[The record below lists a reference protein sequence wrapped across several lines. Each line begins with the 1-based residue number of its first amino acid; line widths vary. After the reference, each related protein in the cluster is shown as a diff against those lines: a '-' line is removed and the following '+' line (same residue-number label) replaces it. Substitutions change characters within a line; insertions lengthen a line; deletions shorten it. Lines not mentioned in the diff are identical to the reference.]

1 MRRDREREMRGGLRQ
16 AGTVWMLLALCC
28 HYSSAGDT
36 SLPRLR
42 LSYKE
47 LWGLNR
53 SRLFHGSGEMPDIHT
68 VLLDEY
74 RDQLVVGGRDRLW
87 SLSLDHVD
95 QDSREIHWPSTER
108 QRESCRLKGRDP
120 MSECA
125 NFVRVLHSYNRSH
138 LLACGTRAFDPACG
152 FITLGRWP
160 EDRVFKLES
169 QQIGDGRYKCP
180 YNPHKPCAS
189 TLVGG
194 QLFIGLYGDFF
205 GEDPAI
211 FRSLDSHSVTRTE
224 HDHRLLREPKFVAAQ
239 LIADNEDRDD
249 DKVYF
254 FFTEKALESDTGGGD
269 TAIYSRVARL
279 CANDVGGQR
288 VLVNKWSTFLKARL
302 ICSVMGPNGVE
313 THFDDME
320 DVFLLQTR
328 DHRNPDVY
336 ILFRSTSNVFQGY
349 AVCVYHMAAIREAFH
364 GPFAHRRGPDYHW
377 GAYEGKVPYPRP
389 GTCAGQNNALPGAEY
404 HSTKDYPDE
413 VLRFIHS
420 HPLMYQPVHPLHH
433 KPLLMRT
440 DGQQHL
446 RQLVVDRVD
455 AEDGRYDVL
464 FIGTD
469 AGLVLKIIVIY
480 NRDAATMEEVL
491 LEELQVFKVP
501 TPIISMEISV
511 KRQTLYIASSSVV
524 AQVKIHQCD
533 LYGSACTD
541 CCLARDPYCAWD
553 GDTCTRRFR
562 RQDIQHGDVARQ
574 CQDLTND
581 EALPKP
587 EERVLYG
594 IKGNSTLLECS
605 PRSPQAQVLW
615 FVEGSY
621 NTREEEVKT
630 DERVIK
636 TDLGLLL
643 LNLHR
648 LDGGMYF
655 CKSREHGFTQ
665 TVARIR
671 LHVLLEGQIEGLF
684 HTGNEESLARRQPC
698 VLQQG
703 TQQGGSPWYKDFLQ
717 LLGYT
722 HLQRVEEYCH
732 KVWCSD
738 KRRKKNRAAA
748 SKWKFSNVQE
758 RKVRSRDLAD
768 HRRSPRHVIDP

>member
-1 MRRDREREMRGGLRQ
+1 MRSG
-16 AGTVWMLLALCC
+16 AAWLLLMLCC
-28 HYSSAGDT
+28 RYCSAGDT
-36 SLPRLR
+36 GHPRLR

-53 SRLFHGSGEMPDIHT
+53 SRLFPVTGGTSDIHT
-68 VLLDEY
+68 ALLDEY
-74 RDQLVVGGRDRLW
+74 RDRLVLGGRDRLW
-87 SLSLDHVD
+87 SLSLDHID
-95 QDSREIHWPSTER
+95 QDSREIHWPATER

-120 MSECA
+120 KE
-125 NFVRVLHSYNRSH
+125 
-138 LLACGTRAFDPACG
+138 G
-152 FITLGRWP
+152 
-160 EDRVFKLES
+160 VFKLES
-169 QQIGDGRYKCP
+169 QQIGGGRYKCP
-180 YNPHKPCAS
+180 YDPHKPCAS

-194 QLFIGLYGDFF
+194 QIFIGLYGDFF

-224 HDHRLLREPKFVAAQ
+224 HDHRLLKEPKFVVAQ
-239 LIADNEDRDD
+239 LIADNEDRED
-249 DKVYF
+249 DKVYY
-254 FFTEKALESDTGGGD
+254 FFTEKALESDTGGNM
-269 TAIYSRVARL
+269 AIYSRVARL

-288 VLVNKWSTFLKARL
+288 VLVNKWSTFLKTRL
-302 ICSVMGPNGVE
+302 ICSVLGPNGVE

-364 GPFAHRRGPDYHW
+364 GPFAHKPGPEYHW

-389 GTCAGQNNALPGAEY
+389 GTCASQISAPPGGGY
-404 HSTKDYPDE
+404 RSTKDYPDQ

-433 KPLLMRT
+433 KPVLMRT
-440 DGQQHL
+440 DGQHHL

-455 AEDGRYDVL
+455 AEDGQYDVM

-480 NRDAATMEEVL
+480 NQEAGTMEEVL
-491 LEELQVFKVP
+491 LEELHVFKVP
-501 TPIISMEISV
+501 TAIISMEISV
-511 KRQTLYIASSSVV
+511 KRQNLYIASHSAV

-553 GDTCTRRFR
+553 GDTCTRYLAATGITKRRFR

-574 CQDLTND
+574 CLDLPND

-594 IKGNSTLLECS
+594 IEGNSTLLECS

-615 FVEGSY
+615 FVEGSS
-621 NTREEEVKT
+621 NAREEEVKT
-630 DERVIK
+630 DDRVIK

-648 LDGGMYF
+648 MDGRMYF
-655 CKSREHGFTQ
+655 CKSREHSFTQ

-671 LHVLLEGQIEGLF
+671 LHVLQEAQIEGLF
-684 HTGNEESLARRQPC
+684 HAGDEEGEARRRPC

-703 TQQGGSPWYKDFLQ
+703 TQQGGRLWYKEFLQ

-722 HLQRVEEYCH
+722 HLQRVEEYCQ
-732 KVWCSD
+732 KVWCSE

-748 SKWKFSNVQE
+748 SKWKYGNVQE

-768 HRRSPRHVIDP
+768 HRRSPRHVMDS